1 MRPFAAI
8 ERFFERLLERPSA
21 RLFGAR
27 LEPATVL
34 LRIERAM
41 EGGRQSTRD
50 GTVVP
55 DRYSVRMHPDEVP
68 AGEAASTLASELA
81 DGALRFAKAHGYRL
95 LARPRVDLVPDPRVP
110 VGDISVEAR
119 FDRPRSGASRSATSA
134 SAAGSPDTASPQ
146 APADDTARPGAGPGT
161 GAGHP
166 AGVIAASDGLPGE
179 ATMVYRPP
187 QVGGRIARLR
197 VLEPTGADRALA
209 IDGGMLTIG
218 RDPDNDVVLGDP
230 RASRHHAR
238 LMARQGTLVLV
249 DLGSSNGTLVN
260 GAVVAEIAIGV
271 GDEIRIGDTRM
282 LIEPLTA

>member
-41 EGGRQSTRD
+41 EGGRRATRE

-55 DRYSVRMHPDEVP
+55 DRYVVRIHPDDLP
-68 AGEAASTLASELA
+68 ADDGAGALASELA

-95 LARPRVDLVPDPRVP
+95 LARPRVDLVPDTSVQ
-110 VGDISVEAR
+110 VGDIGVEAR
-119 FDRPRSGASRSATSA
+119 FDRAKPSSA
-134 SAAGSPDTASPQ
+134 STVGVGVSTPTSKPPEARAG
-146 APADDTARPGAGPGT
+146 APEGGSDAGAEPGVEAMPHAD
-161 GAGHP
+161 
-166 AGVIAASDGLPGE
+166 GE
-179 ATMVYRPP
+179 VGDATMVYRPP
-187 QVGGRIARLR
+187 QVSGRIARLR

-209 IDGGMLTIG
+209 IDGGLLTIG

-249 DLGSSNGTLVN
+249 DLGSRNGTLVN
-260 GAVVAEIAIGV
+260 GAVVAEIALGV